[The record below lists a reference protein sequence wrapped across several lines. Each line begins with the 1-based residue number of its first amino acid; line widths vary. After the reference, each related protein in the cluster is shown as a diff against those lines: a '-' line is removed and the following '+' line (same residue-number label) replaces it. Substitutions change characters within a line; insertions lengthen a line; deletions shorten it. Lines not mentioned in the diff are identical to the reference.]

1 MVLAVAS
8 NAKIRKKMKLR
19 GNRPFVQFLSETQKP
34 FSQKSQIQTK
44 FEKERKVAH
53 ARKVDVQRSTVSA
66 IRTKSLV
73 LLSASAKGAAI
84 VQLIHETQLLRT

>member
-8 NAKIRKKMKLR
+8 NAKIRKKMKPR
-19 GNRPFVQFLSETQKP
+19 GNRQFVRFLSETQKL

-44 FEKERKVAH
+44 FEKERKVVH
-53 ARKVDVQRSTVSA
+53 ARKVDVLRSTVSA

>member
-8 NAKIRKKMKLR
+8 NAKIRKKMKPR
-19 GNRPFVQFLSETQKP
+19 GNRLFVQFLSETQKP
-34 FSQKSQIQTK
+34 FSQKSPIQTK
-44 FEKERKVAH
+44 FEKERKGAP
-53 ARKVDVQRSTVSA
+53 ARKVDVLRSTVSA

-84 VQLIHETQLLRT
+84 VQLIHEMRLLRT

>member
-1 MVLAVAS
+1 MVLAVVS

-19 GNRPFVQFLSETQKP
+19 DNRRFVKFLSETQKH
-34 FSQKSQIQTK
+34 FNQKSPIQTK
-44 FEKERKVAH
+44 FEKERKVVL

-73 LLSASAKGAAI
+73 LLSASAKDAAI
-84 VQLIHETQLLRT
+84 VQLIHEMQLLRT